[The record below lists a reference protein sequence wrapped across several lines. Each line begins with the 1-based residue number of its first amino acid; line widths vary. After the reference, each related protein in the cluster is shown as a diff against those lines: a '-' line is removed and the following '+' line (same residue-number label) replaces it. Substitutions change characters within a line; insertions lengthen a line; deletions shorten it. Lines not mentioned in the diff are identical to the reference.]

1 MKPSFALNFTED
13 GITLLH
19 RAKRGWLEVGNTSFD
34 TPDLAEAIGYM
45 RTTALGLVPAGITT
59 KLVIPRSQ
67 ILYTEVEAPGPDA
80 AKRRAQIRAAL
91 EGRTP
96 YDVDDLVFDW
106 SGKGPTVL
114 VAVVAKETLA
124 EAEAFAV
131 EHRLNPLSFVAIPD
145 GDAFRSEPFFGT
157 TAHSETYLEPGTKV
171 DRDQDPISILN
182 RDQPKP
188 DVTVDQE
195 PQPEPAPAEV
205 PTPPEEAPQPAPE
218 APEVPNEAPKAPDEA
233 PVPAPLET
241 PAPDLPVKPEIEP
254 APEPQPDPVPT
265 PAPEPLPV
273 PEPAPEVE
281 PPVEPETVPLPEP
294 FDLPGFDPVQ
304 QPSVSFDKLPNPVG
318 FKPTETAAPDIDDEA
333 PMAID
338 VPDDDA
344 SDTTR
349 PPIGASVTDMGPAGD
364 DLPAAPATPIR
375 VAFATRRGG
384 GDLPAGRNLGG
395 ASKTDSTAPSVPISA
410 DKASADKAAGE
421 KPAPAPRPA
430 PKLGYETP
438 PTLRSGF
445 RDSAA
450 ASGKAL
456 RGLGALV
463 TAPSIPGARSKK
475 VQAQPSAPAAIA
487 AKAQTQAP
495 IRPVVKGGNAFGTR
509 PLPTRGKPRYLGLIL
524 TGVLLL
530 ILAAA
535 AALSSYFI
543 TSQSDMGTPE
553 VQQAEA
559 LAPVAPAP
567 VDVAVPDVNDEML
580 ADMQDPADYP
590 PQDTAVENTDATL
603 PTDAANDAA
612 VTETAADPV
621 AESPATAALEPA
633 PGVNAVT
640 VLSEDVMGPTGEQQD
655 EIFLASTD
663 MAPVASD
670 PLSLPLPASNA
681 DPQPTAQM
689 PPPPFGTVYQFDAD
703 GRIRPTPEGIT
714 TPEGV
719 LLVAGKPPLVP
730 SERPAGLTAAPVSAP
745 ADDAV
750 AAATPAPVDP
760 VLLKA
765 RPRLRPAGLAPV
777 ATDAPSPDQTSLAPP
792 VDSRL
797 AGFRPAARPAALTKA
812 PETAGNLGS
821 LALVEPSGP
830 TSALSLAVSPRPATR
845 PADMSRAVEAAIA
858 DAMSAPTDLPPEAE
872 AEPELLAS
880 FVPSI
885 PTKANVAKEATV
897 KNAINLSKLNLIG
910 VYGTQS
916 ARYALVRQPNGRYE
930 KVRVGDRLDGGK
942 VAAITASEVR
952 YEKRG
957 QLLVLA
963 LPKG

>member
-19 RAKRGWLEVGNTSFD
+19 RAKRGWHEVGNTAFD
-34 TPDLAEAIGYM
+34 TPDLAEAIGFM
-45 RTTALGLVPAGITT
+45 RTTALGLVPAGVST

-80 AKRRAQIRAAL
+80 AKRRVQIRAAL

-96 YDVDDLVFDW
+96 YAVDDLVFDW

-145 GDAFRSEPFFGT
+145 NDDFKGEPWFGT
-157 TAHSETYLEPGTKV
+157 TAHSETYLDAGAKV
-171 DRDQDPISILN
+171 DRDQDPINILN
-182 RDQPKP
+182 RDHPKP
-188 DVTVDQE
+188 EAAVE
-195 PQPEPAPAEV
+195 PVPEPPVAPDEV
-205 PTPPEEAPQPAPE
+205 PASPVETPQPAPE
-218 APEVPNEAPKAPDEA
+218 MPVAPDEA
-233 PVPAPLET
+233 PSPAPMES
-241 PAPDLPVKPEIEP
+241 PEPDAPVEPEVEP
-254 APEPQPDPVPT
+254 APEPEVVPEPMPEPT
-265 PAPEPLPV
+265 PEPLPI

-281 PPVEPETVPLPEP
+281 PAVEPDVPPVADP

-304 QPSVSFDKLPNPVG
+304 EPTVGLDDLPNPIG
-318 FKPTETAAPDIDDEA
+318 FQTAKKGAPEIDDEA

-338 VPDDDA
+338 VPGDDT
-344 SDTTR
+344 SDSDLVSS
-349 PPIGASVTDMGPAGD
+349 GAGVTDMGPAGA
-364 DLPAAPATPIR
+364 DLPAAPAAPIR
-375 VAFATRRGG
+375 VAFATRRTGN
-384 GDLPAGRNLGG
+384 DAQVGRSLGG
-395 ASKTDSTAPSVPISA
+395 ASKTDAAQSSAPLPA
-410 DKASADKAAGE
+410 DRVTGE

-438 PTLRSGF
+438 PALRSGF

-450 ASGKAL
+450 AGGKAL

-463 TAPSIPGARSKK
+463 TAPSIPGARGKK
-475 VQAQPSAPAAIA
+475 AQLQPAAPTAI
-487 AKAQTQAP
+487 KANTPTQAP
-495 IRPVVKGGNAFGTR
+495 VRPTTKGGNAFGTR
-509 PLPTRGKPRYLGLIL
+509 PLPARGKPRYLGLIL

-543 TSQSDMGTPE
+543 TSQSDVAAPE
-553 VQQAEA
+553 IQQAEVA
-559 LAPVAPAP
+559 APDA
-567 VDVAVPDVNDEML
+567 VDPNVPDINDEML
-580 ADMQDPADYP
+580 ADMQDPADFAP
-590 PQDTAVENTDATL
+590 ADGSLENTDAAQT
-603 PTDAANDAA
+603 PETVA
-612 VTETAADPV
+612 VETAPETEANLVSDV
-621 AESPATAALEPA
+621 PAVAALEPA
-633 PGVNAVT
+633 PSVNAVT
-640 VLSEDVMGPTGEQQD
+640 ALSTDPVGGTGDQQD

-663 MAPVASD
+663 MAPLASD
-670 PLSLPLPASNA
+670 PLALPLPEARV
-681 DPQPTAQM
+681 DPQPAAQM

-719 LLVAGKPPLVP
+719 LLVAGKPPRVP
-730 SERPAGLTAAPVSAP
+730 SERPAGLVAAPTI
-745 ADDAV
+745 DAV
-750 AAATPAPVDP
+750 AEAAPAPIDP
-760 VLLKA
+760 ILVKA
-765 RPRLRPAGLAPV
+765 RPRIRPEGLAPAV
-777 ATDAPSPDQTSLAPP
+777 TAPTVPDQTSLAPAI
-792 VDSRL
+792 DSRL
-797 AGFRPAARPAALTKA
+797 AAFHPMARPAALTKA
-812 PETAGNLGS
+812 PDTTGNLGS
-821 LALVEPSGP
+821 LALVAPAGP
-830 TSALSLAVSPRPATR
+830 TSPLSVTVSPRPAAR
-845 PADMSRAVEAAIA
+845 PADLSRAVDAAIA
-858 DAMSAPTDLPPEAE
+858 DAMNAPTDLPPEAE

-880 FVPSI
+880 YSPSI

-897 KNAINLSKLNLIG
+897 KNVLNLSKLNLIG

-957 QLLVLA
+957 QLVVLA